1 MRSQCLTIISCYLT
15 PSDSIA
21 DFQAKLDNIEDTA
34 RQISG
39 HTIIAG
45 DFNSKAME
53 WGSRTT
59 NPRGQR
65 IIDMAARLRLAVANV
80 GNKATFRRPGCEG
93 TIPDI
98 TLVSE
103 SYANK
108 IREWTVLEDYNG
120 SDHQYITYCAGETNA
135 NATKRIKSSRKWN
148 TSKLDKA
155 KLIAKIDEEQPHHEE
170 PSSARH
176 KVEMTLRRIMQA
188 CSAAMPKIKSAH
200 PKKSVY
206 WWTNEIRDLR
216 HTCISKRRKYTRAR
230 RTSLATT
237 EHAEYKAAKSTL
249 KTAILESKK
258 EKWEELRRDINQ
270 NPWGLGYKLVLNKL
284 GARQPPP
291 ELSEATMENIVNTL
305 FPTHDLMADRVDEE
319 NTDPPPLFTVEELRD
334 AAATL
339 KNNKAP
345 GPAGFHRRV

>member
-1 MRSQCLTIISCYLT
+1 MHRSTTAHLLLPQIMMEQEADIAVLSEQYASPSVGWFIEDPSSTEAIWCKDNTKLQVTNSGTGNGYVWMRSQCLTIISCYLT
-15 PSDSIA
+15 PSDNGA
-21 DFQAKLDNIEDTA
+21 NFQAKLDNIEDTA

-53 WGSRTT
+53 CGSRTT

-65 IIDMAARLRLAVANV
+65 IIDMAARLGLAVANV
-80 GNKATFRRPGCEG
+80 GNKATFRSPGCEG

-103 SYANK
+103 SYASK

-135 NATKRIKSSRKWN
+135 NATKCIKSSRKWN

-176 KVEMTLRRIMQA
+176 KVEMTLRRITQA
-188 CSAAMPKIKSAH
+188 
-200 PKKSVY
+200 
-206 WWTNEIRDLR
+206 
-216 HTCISKRRKYTRAR
+216 
-230 RTSLATT
+230 
-237 EHAEYKAAKSTL
+237 
-249 KTAILESKK
+249 
-258 EKWEELRRDINQ
+258 
-270 NPWGLGYKLVLNKL
+270 
-284 GARQPPP
+284 
-291 ELSEATMENIVNTL
+291 
-305 FPTHDLMADRVDEE
+305 
-319 NTDPPPLFTVEELRD
+319 
-334 AAATL
+334 
-339 KNNKAP
+339 
-345 GPAGFHRRV
+345 